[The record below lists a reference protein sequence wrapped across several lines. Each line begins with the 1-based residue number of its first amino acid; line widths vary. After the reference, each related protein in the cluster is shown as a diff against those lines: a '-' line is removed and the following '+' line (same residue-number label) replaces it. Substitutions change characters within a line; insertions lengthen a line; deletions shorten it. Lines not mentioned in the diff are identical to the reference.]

1 MDVSEEYVGLCKKNL
16 EGTEGYDPERV
27 QVLFHD
33 VFVSS
38 PDVFVKEQPTMLLID
53 IGGNR
58 DAKQQ
63 LEALELC
70 VNSKLYESVQ
80 VVVIK
85 S

>member
-1 MDVSEEYVGLCKKNL
+1 M
-16 EGTEGYDPERV
+16 

-38 PDVFVKEQPTMLLID
+38 PDAFVKYKPTVLLID

-63 LEALELC
+63 LEALEVC
-70 VNSKLYESVQ
+70 VNSKLYDTVE